1 MVWPTKENVCA
12 LLSRRRLREM
22 GGRGKG
28 KAGQIGM
35 EDRKAEA
42 KHTKR
47 NPRAIIILRTM

>member
-1 MVWPTKENVCA
+1 
-12 LLSRRRLREM
+12 M